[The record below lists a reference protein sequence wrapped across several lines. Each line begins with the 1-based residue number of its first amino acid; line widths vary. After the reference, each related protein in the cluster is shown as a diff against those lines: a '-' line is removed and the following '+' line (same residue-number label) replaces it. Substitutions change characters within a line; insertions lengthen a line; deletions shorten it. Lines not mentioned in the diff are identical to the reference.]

1 MFVDALEKGDYYEK
15 EIIKAL
21 APEWF
26 DEFDNET
33 YYKCISCENLQKIN
47 GKCREYGEDTERC

>member
-1 MFVDALEKGDYYEK
+1 MNYEK

-21 APEWF
+21 DSEDSEWF

-33 YYKCISCENLQKIN
+33 YYRCISCENLQKTN
-47 GKCREYGEDTERC
+47 GKCRECGEDTERW